1 MMNDKKAHNMISLAL
16 QNNYDI
22 VLLSTNLI
30 DYQLKKLIW
39 NNNEYYI
46 KNIKIDYIN
55 KEIKNYIN
63 NNKNSFIK
71 LIIKNTNDVDNI
83 FLNIPWDIV
92 DKNKLVY

>member
-1 MMNDKKAHNMISLAL
+1 MNDKKAHNMISLAL

>member
-1 MMNDKKAHNMISLAL
+1 MNDKKVSNMISLAL
-16 QNNYDI
+16 NNNYDI

-30 DYQLKKLIW
+30 DYELKKLIW

-71 LIIKNTNDVDNI
+71 LIIKNENFIDTI
-83 FLNIPWDIV
+83 FLNIPWDIR
-92 DKNKLVY
+92 

>member
-1 MMNDKKAHNMISLAL
+1 MNDKKAHNMISLAL

-83 FLNIPWDIV
+83 FLNIPWDII